1 MTQDTYQLLAM
12 FVRYWFVFLMV
23 MITFRA
29 FRWLYQERKEYRKKL
44 KVLPDAGLIGELVD
58 LRTGETYP
66 LPREGYISGRRLA
79 DVPLKGYRHQRIAFE
94 FEAGKGIAITPLR
107 RGHRPSLDGDTLR
120 GTAYALHG
128 SVLDLGD
135 RTLRFRLFAGL
146 NIPVREMDGQDTDGF
161 MQEKALAPEMWA
173 MDPSLWPENRMQYDI
188 LTGQMP
194 ETGAGGATMD
204 DAAPLTGY
212 AMVPPEMGGP
222 IQPQGRGEDAYGS
235 AQEKYRR

>member
-1 MTQDTYQLLAM
+1 MTQDSYQLLAM
-12 FVRYWFVFLMV
+12 FMRYWFVFLMV

-29 FRWLYQERKEYRKKL
+29 FRWLYKERREYRKKL

-79 DVPLKGYRHQRIAFE
+79 DISLKGYRHQRIAFE
-94 FEAGKGIAITPLR
+94 FEAGKGIAVTPLR
-107 RGHRPSLDGDTLR
+107 RGHCPQLDGDTLR

-146 NIPVREMDGQDTDGF
+146 DIPAREMDYQDTDGVV
-161 MQEKALAPEMWA
+161 QEMALFPEMWA
-173 MDPSLWPENRMQYDI
+173 MDPSFWPENQMQYNA
-188 LTGQMP
+188 LNGQMP
-194 ETGAGGATMD
+194 ETAMGGAMPEETEPAM
-204 DAAPLTGY
+204 GY
-212 AMVPPEMGGP
+212 AMVPPQMGGA
-222 IQPQGRGEDAYGS
+222 IQPPVRREDAYGS
-235 AQEKYRR
+235 AQEEYRR